1 MAWVDAVLDFDQ
13 GLFAIT
19 IISSLAATAGLA
31 FWLRRAGSVQAGGGQ
46 FPPALGRPE
55 ACVFLFDSLGLIGAT
70 PPARSI
76 LAAEGAADDW
86 QGLRQA
92 MRSRFP
98 DFPDAAALADGER
111 QSFEAVDPF
120 DPAVLLAEQIDG
132 TTRIEVIDNSGH
144 AGRDASPAWQQ
155 AQNVQLRRMM
165 QAAPYPTWR
174 IDAEGK
180 VVWHNTAYADLFAR
194 IRDGAPLRESSL
206 FGQTHGDK
214 PVGSTVRTSLH
225 LRDENQTLWFDV
237 TMQDFDDARLFFA
250 MDVSAVVNAETTQR
264 KFVQTL
270 TKTFAQLSIGL
281 AIFDR
286 NSQLAL
292 FNPALIDLTALPV
305 DFLSARPSLLTFFD
319 RLRDNRMMPE
329 PKNYSTWRDQMAA
342 MVAAAADGNFQATWM
357 LPSGATYR
365 VTGRPHPDGAVA
377 FLFEDISAEVA
388 LTRRFRAD
396 LDLAQSVLDR
406 IEEAVAVF
414 GPSGTLIKCNKAYRA
429 MWGVDPDAGFA
440 QSTVVDAMRIW
451 HGRMGPSRLWGE
463 LRDFVFSREDRVA
476 WSSDL
481 GIGDGRDL
489 TCMIDPVQNGATLIR
504 FRAAS
509 DPVTRQ
515 RIPHT
520 STTV

>member
-1 MAWVDAVLDFDQ
+1 VDAVLDFDQ
-13 GLFAIT
+13 GLIAIT
-19 IISSLAATAGLA
+19 IFSSLAATAGMA
-31 FWLRRAGSVQAGGGQ
+31 FWLRRDGSAQARAGHLPQGPGCT
-46 FPPALGRPE
+46 E
-55 ACVFLFDSLGLIGAT
+55 ACIFLFDSLGLIGAT
-70 PPARSI
+70 SSARSI
-76 LAAEGAADDW
+76 LAVEGAADDW
-86 QGLRQA
+86 EGLRQA
-92 MRSRFP
+92 LRSRFP
-98 DFPDAAALADGER
+98 DFADAAALAEGER
-111 QSFEAVDPF
+111 QRFDAIDPF

-132 TTRIEVIDNSGH
+132 TTRIEVIDNARHPGQ
-144 AGRDASPAWQQ
+144 DASPAFQQ

-174 IDAEGK
+174 VDAEGR
-180 VVWHNTAYADLFAR
+180 VVWHNAAYADLFAR

-225 LRDENQTLWFDV
+225 LRDHNQTLWFDV
-237 TMQDFDDARLFFA
+237 TMQDFDDTRLFFA
-250 MDVSAVVNAETTQR
+250 MDVSPVVNAETAQR

-305 DFLSARPSLLTFFD
+305 DFLSARPSLPTFFD

-329 PKNYSTWRDQMAA
+329 PKSYATWREQMAA
-342 MVAAAADGNFQATWM
+342 MVTAATDGNFQATWM

-365 VTGRPHPDGAVA
+365 ITGRPHPDGAVA

-406 IEEAVAVF
+406 IEEAVVVF
-414 GPSGTLIKCNKAYRA
+414 GASGSLIKCNRAYRA

-451 HGRMGPSRLWGE
+451 HGQAGPSRLWGE
-463 LRDFVFSREDRVA
+463 LRDFVLSREDRVA

-481 GIGDGRDL
+481 SIGDGRDL

-509 DPVTRQ
+509 DAVARQ
-515 RIPHT
+515 HSRRPSAT
-520 STTV
+520 A